1 MFDDD
6 DDDLL
11 RVRRSSKHQLDVRI
25 VSSGNQRTIMPMAHL
40 AGIDA
45 KNPYQKTGTGFW
57 RVCMVCILV
66 PNFSGINFW

>member
-45 KNPYQKTGTGFW
+45 KNPYQKTGTGF
-57 RVCMVCILV
+57 
-66 PNFSGINFW
+66 